1 MFFIV
6 VYWLLPSYV
15 AAKYSVGVISTD
27 QNWVYL
33 DRFCFVSNDGVL
45 QYFFQYPVS
54 HEIESI
60 YLYFDTEDQW
70 KAAYNSQKTCKEKE
84 DLLDP
89 SNNQIVHLTS
99 DAPKYEDSS
108 CKKVNITG
116 EEWYQCMGNRSFY
129 SQRPRWWYLAL
140 GNCDS
145 TSGLY
150 LEYSIL
156 MTNANITNR
165 WFYHFSFDEFY
176 ALPLTIV
183 FMVLEL
189 IILVISITFTYI
201 LKSRNM
207 LHPTFKMFLHA
218 LIFDIS
224 CVIALWLHY
233 DRYADDG
240 RGFPLL
246 KFVGIMFRQ
255 ISVVTFI
262 TLLLLLAKGYT
273 ITRRKISFLSVM
285 KLLLFVAAFFLG
297 HVTMMLWEILIFDP
311 AKVTYMSESLPAY
324 ILAVLRILAWLWYIR
339 SSYVTVRKYP
349 LKRLFYMSLSVLMS
363 FYFWSAPITLIIANF
378 VLDNW
383 VREEVMLAVE
393 SAVMVYGFCTFLVL
407 TNPMPNNKN
416 FPYHVRTNQIS
427 QDNYPQSVYE
437 VQYSSGGMASAD

>member
-108 CKKVNITG
+108 
-116 EEWYQCMGNRSFY
+116 Y
-129 SQRPRWWYLAL
+129 
-140 GNCDS
+140 
-145 TSGLY
+145 
-150 LEYSIL
+150 
-156 MTNANITNR
+156 
-165 WFYHFSFDEFY
+165 
-176 ALPLTIV
+176 
-183 FMVLEL
+183 
-189 IILVISITFTYI
+189 
-201 LKSRNM
+201 
-207 LHPTFKMFLHA
+207 
-218 LIFDIS
+218 
-224 CVIALWLHY
+224 
-233 DRYADDG
+233 DG